1 MMFFPNNVKDQLI
14 QNLKKCRHFSLVLGE
29 LHNTKLTMNSL
40 GKFCFKGLLNLWGN
54 INPLPKNQTDGV
66 DIFESFTSV
75 REEFQ
80 VDMENLIFIV
90 TDGSLAMLGQKF
102 KYWHFKIRGW
112 WFSYDFVPLY
122 DTKSKYLC
130 SVFWNRLWKLSWIQS
145 LKLFSMYTKM
155 PVYRTVARNGRQFSD
170 LIFFANAFGWVL
182 DKFYNYLVYS

>member
-1 MMFFPNNVKDQLI
+1 MNN
-14 QNLKKCRHFSLVLGE
+14 
-29 LHNTKLTMNSL
+29 L

-90 TDGSLAMLGQKF
+90 TDGSLAMFGQKF
-102 KYWHFKIRGW
+102 KYWNFKIRGW

-122 DTKSKYLC
+122 DTK
-130 SVFWNRLWKLSWIQS
+130 
-145 LKLFSMYTKM
+145 
-155 PVYRTVARNGRQFSD
+155 
-170 LIFFANAFGWVL
+170 
-182 DKFYNYLVYS
+182 